1 MWGVRGLRV
10 HGIWNCRLVYR
21 EVVKLG
27 QTTRCLTCGDL
38 EILPAGGRIE
48 KDRSCVPPEFVW
60 GKGEEGVVCLSVCG
74 APLDDQANDCSV
86 DGVFFRAWFKS
97 RF

>member
-21 EVVKLG
+21 EVVEAWSDYKKS
-27 QTTRCLTCGDL
+27 CGDL

-48 KDRSCVPPEFVW
+48 KDRSYVPPEFVW

-86 DGVFFRAWFKS
+86 DGGFFRAWFKS

>member
-1 MWGVRGLRV
+1 M
-10 HGIWNCRLVYR
+10 
-21 EVVKLG
+21 KFG
-27 QTTRCLTCGDL
+27 QTTRSLTCGDL